1 MPPNPDSE
9 EPGLPAEP
17 DPGSPPTGDRDA
29 SGSESDLTR
38 AGSSTADV
46 TVEEETQE
54 WDYGG
59 GEPPSSYAHKDQ
71 EEPPEPGK
79 MSFLDHLEE
88 LRRRILHALVAVA
101 VGFVVCWTFADEI
114 YAAIALPLTEVLR
127 ELQLPDKLVYTSP
140 TAPFT
145 LYVQLSLLAGL
156 FVASPYIILQ
166 VWKFISPGL
175 YPHERRY
182 AIPFILLCSVLFVSG
197 GMFAYAIAFP
207 AALRFLLTFA
217 HQFSPMITVNEY
229 FSLAMTIILG
239 LALVFELPIL
249 ILFLTLLRLVTPRF
263 LLRNTRYAILL
274 IFVAA
279 AVISPTGDVPNMM
292 VFATPMIGLYF
303 FGIALSWFVMR
314 LRGRD
319 QEG

>member
-1 MPPNPDSE
+1 MPPNLDSE
-9 EPGLPAEP
+9 EPGHPAESA
-17 DPGSPPTGDRDA
+17 PGSPAPEDRKAPD
-29 SGSESDLTR
+29 SEPELAR
-38 AGSSTADV
+38 VGSSSGEV
-46 TVEEETQE
+46 TVEEGAPD
-54 WDYGG
+54 WDYDGG
-59 GEPPSSYAHKDQ
+59 APPSRRKDQ
-71 EEPPEPGK
+71 AEGEAPEPGK

-88 LRRRILHALVAVA
+88 LRRRILHSLAAIA
-101 VGFVVCWTFADEI
+101 VGFIVCWIFADDI
-114 YAAIALPLTEVLR
+114 YFAIALPLTQVLR
-127 ELQLPDKLVYTSP
+127 ELHLSEQLVYTSP

-145 LYVQLSLLAGL
+145 LYVQLSLIAGL
-156 FVASPYIILQ
+156 FVASPYVILQ

-182 AIPFILLCSVLFVSG
+182 GVPFILLCSVLFLSG

-217 HQFSPMITVNEY
+217 HQFTPMITVNEY

-249 ILFLTLLRLVTPRF
+249 ILFLTLLRIVTPGF
-263 LLRNTRYAILL
+263 LFRNTRYAILL

-279 AVISPTGDVPNMM
+279 AVISPTGDIPNMM
-292 VFATPMIGLYF
+292 VFAAPMIALYF
-303 FGIALSWFVMR
+303 FGIGLSYLVMR
-314 LRGRD
+314 LRGRN